1 MKVIRVPTC
10 CCPGH
15 IDGESCLDKS
25 SVSCSKDCPCCH
37 NSTLRYIDNTNFRP
51 AYVDLSYDPDYIDKG
66 LEQKLIARIEVVE
79 AVRWVEVPVG
89 EWASTK
95 ARLLADIFAK

>member
-1 MKVIRVPTC
+1 
-10 CCPGH
+10 
-15 IDGESCLDKS
+15 
-25 SVSCSKDCPCCH
+25 
-37 NSTLRYIDNTNFRP
+37 
-51 AYVDLSYDPDYIDKG
+51 VDLSYDPDYIDKG

-79 AVRWVEVPVG
+79 AGRWVEVPVG